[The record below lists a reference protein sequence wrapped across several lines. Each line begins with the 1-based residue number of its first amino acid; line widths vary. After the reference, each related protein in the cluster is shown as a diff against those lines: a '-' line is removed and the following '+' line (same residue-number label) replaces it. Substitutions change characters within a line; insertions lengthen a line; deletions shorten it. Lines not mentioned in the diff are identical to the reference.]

1 MTAFNLSSLTEA
13 LDGLQCNANLNG
25 QLQRCTEKN
34 CPVFN
39 YNDIDTHLCTIH
51 ETYMRGA
58 IFRRRFPGF
67 ETTALVS
74 SDQSIPSVAGPA
86 AEDIRIVRGNRTI
99 IVFLGAHLDALT
111 TGLHHGIKAGLLHYI
126 NDYILFLGD
135 SPDKYDILLQSKSHF
150 GARYRQQALKNA
162 SDGLAVMV
170 GFTSN
175 LVKRLDDLR

>member
-1 MTAFNLSSLTEA
+1 MTAFDLSSLTEA

-25 QLQRCTEKN
+25 QLQRCTERN

-39 YNDIDTHLCTIH
+39 YNDIDTHLCTTH

-74 SDQSIPSVAGPA
+74 GDQSILSVAGPVT
-86 AEDIRIVRGNRTI
+86 ENIRIVRGNRSTT
-99 IVFLGAHLDALT
+99 VFLGAHLDELT
-111 TGLHHGIKAGLLHYI
+111 AGLHHGIKAGILHYI

-135 SPDKYDILLQSKSHF
+135 SQDKYDILSRSKSHF
-150 GARYRQQALKNA
+150 GA
-162 SDGLAVMV
+162 SI
-170 GFTSN
+170 
-175 LVKRLDDLR
+175 